1 MLFGVLFILYIPR
14 HTGTVRFSYIYIYL
28 LYFNNTAIYLQKL
41 KLISLYAYIHYTI
54 YMHVRWSRVY
64 CSFPG
69 GTVINTVYPPFLSSS
84 AIISST
90 SLSVGFCFRVCRTV
104 FSSAASMNPLL
115 SLSNKLKADLISK
128 TTANNFYLI
137 FYWGVALVLL
147 SFAKLWFV

>member
-1 MLFGVLFILYIPR
+1 MF
-14 HTGTVRFSYIYIYL
+14 FSSCIFPATRGRYGFHIYIYL
-28 LYFNNTAIYLQKL
+28 LYFNSTKIKTDFALCVH
-41 KLISLYAYIHYTI
+41 SL